1 MGLKCTPML
10 NKPQIT
16 QAVLGLVTG
25 EYRPTLDQALQQWWK
40 DPRDETGL
48 RLSAEGFFVF
58 GLAEITNYRFAVP
71 PGIHAKAA
79 TLLTLDRRMTCPY
92 YLTQGKSPEI
102 YIYGDSEATMFALYG
117 DVEKFLRAIAR

>member
-1 MGLKCTPML
+1 MGLKCTPMY
-10 NKPQIT
+10 NKLQIT
-16 QAVLGLVTG
+16 QAVLDLVTG
-25 EYRPTLDQALQQWWK
+25 EYRPTQDQALQQWWK
-40 DPRDETGL
+40 DSREDSGL

-58 GLAEITNYRFAVP
+58 GLAEIAHHKFAIP

-102 YIYGDSEATMFALYG
+102 YIYGDREAVQFALYG
-117 DVEKFLRAIAR
+117 DVEKFLRAISR